1 MKITSA
7 VFVKSAVLRSKYPKE
22 RLPEIML
29 VGRSNVG
36 KSSLIN
42 TLINRKGLAK
52 TSSTPGKTQTL
63 NFYRIN
69 DAFTFV
75 DLPGFGYAK
84 VPREVKRHWKRM
96 VNEYVE
102 CRKNIKGAIVVL
114 DVRRD
119 PGDVER
125 DIFEWLGAGAIPVQT
140 VLTKTDKLSS
150 NKLRA
155 RVAVIKKSLDD
166 LETGELLCFSSVTKA
181 GRLEMLQRVVELIK
195 A

>member
-7 VFVKSAVLRSKYPKE
+7 EFVKSAVLRSKYPKE

-42 TLINRKGLAK
+42 TLINRRGLAK

-69 DAFTFV
+69 GAFTFV

-84 VPREVKRHWKRM
+84 VPLEVKRHWKRM

-102 CRKNIKGAIVVL
+102 CRKNIKGAILLL

-125 DIFEWLGAGAIPVQT
+125 DLIGWLDTSGIPVVL

-150 NKLRA
+150 NKLFA
-155 RVAVIKKSLDD
+155 RVSVIKKA
-166 LETGELLCFSSVTKA
+166 LEVEDILPFSSVTKA
-181 GRLEMLQRVVELIK
+181 GRLELLQRVVELIK
-195 A
+195 S

>member
-7 VFVKSAVLRSKYPKE
+7 EFVKSAVLRSKYPKE

-84 VPREVKRHWKRM
+84 VPHEVKRHWKRM

-125 DIFEWLGAGAIPVQT
+125 DIFEWLGTEGVAVQT

-150 NKLRA
+150 NKLSA
-155 RVAVIKKSLDD
+155 RLSAIKKGLDG
-166 LETGELLCFSSVTKA
+166 LETGELLCFSSITKA
-181 GRLEMLQRVVELIK
+181 GRLELLQRVVELIK

>member
-7 VFVKSAVLRSKYPKE
+7 EYIKSAVLRSKYPKE

-84 VPREVKRHWKRM
+84 VPRDVKRHWKRM

-114 DVRRD
+114 DIRRD

-125 DIFEWLGAGAIPVQT
+125 DIFEWLDAGGIPVQA

-155 RVAVIKKSLDD
+155 RVAVVKKSLEG
-166 LETGELLCFSSVTKA
+166 LEVGELLCFSSSTKV
-181 GRLEMLQRVVELIK
+181 GRLELLQRVVELIK